1 MNQQS
6 QHKVINIKKN
16 SNNNIKNIGQQL
28 EEFKKNSMDM
38 LARKNLIDPEFKT
51 HKRNF
56 ESALCLN
63 NKM

>member
-1 MNQQS
+1 
-6 QHKVINIKKN
+6 
-16 SNNNIKNIGQQL
+16 
-28 EEFKKNSMDM
+28 M

>member
-1 MNQQS
+1 
-6 QHKVINIKKN
+6 
-16 SNNNIKNIGQQL
+16 
-28 EEFKKNSMDM
+28 M

-51 HKRNF
+51 DKRNF